1 MFLHNKKMM
10 FTVRVDAPN
19 ARFAKML
26 LEQFGGPNGELGA
39 ALRYFSQGWA
49 EADPKRRDMLLNIAT
64 EEMSHLEMVGQ
75 MLTML
80 LKGSPGA
87 MVDQVEGGYMGD
99 LLDGKHDQYTEMSLN
114 SSQTVLGGPGPRFT
128 DSMGNSF
135 TCDWVDT
142 IGNPT
147 ADLRSDIAAE
157 SRAKIT
163 YERLIK
169 QCDDAGARDTL
180 TFLMQREVA
189 HQKMFESALAAI
201 PNNFPPGN
209 IVRDDFAHEFFVTS
223 TEVAAPENGQKA
235 ETAPGFEL
243 VEAQGIWD
251 FKLLAG
257 TPKGGAPE
265 LPPPNPKVASSKAPE
280 QTSARTAVKA
290 QPAKR

>member
-1 MFLHNKKMM
+1 MM
-10 FTVRVDAPN
+10 YTVRVDAPN
-19 ARFAKML
+19 AKFAKLL

-39 ALRYFSQGWA
+39 ALRYFGQGWA

-64 EEMSHLEMVGQ
+64 EELSHLEMVGQ

-87 MVDQVEGGYMGD
+87 EVDQVEGGYMGD
-99 LLDGKHDQYTEMSLN
+99 LLNGKQDMYTEMSLN
-114 SSQTVLGGPGPRFT
+114 SGQTVLGGPGPRFT
-128 DSMGNSF
+128 DSMGNAF

-209 IVRDDFAHEFFVTS
+209 IVLDDFAHEFFVTS
-223 TEVAAPENGQKA
+223 TEVAAPENGKKA
-235 ETAPGFEL
+235 ATAPGFEL
-243 VEAQGIWD
+243 VESQKIWD

-257 TPKGGAPE
+257 TPKGADPE
-265 LPPPNPKVASSKAPE
+265 LPPANPEVAS
-280 QTSARTAVKA
+280 TV
-290 QPAKR
+290 PAKSTGKATAKV

>member
-1 MFLHNKKMM
+1 MM
-10 FTVRVDAPN
+10 YTVRVDAPDPL
-19 ARFAKML
+19 FAKLL

-49 EADPKRRDMLLNIAT
+49 EADVERRDMLLNIAT
-64 EEMSHLEMVGQ
+64 EELSHLEMVGQ

-87 MVDQVEGGYMGD
+87 MVDEVEGGYLGD
-99 LLDGKHDQYTEMSLN
+99 LLDGKRDMYVEMSLN

-128 DSMGNSF
+128 DSMGNPF

-189 HQKMFESALAAI
+189 HQKMFEAALAAI

-209 IVRDDFAHEFFVTS
+209 IVMDAFAHEFFVTS
-223 TEVAAPENGQKA
+223 TDAAGPGNGKKPES
-235 ETAPGFEL
+235 TPGFEL
-243 VEAQGIWD
+243 IEAQGIWD
-251 FKLLAG
+251 FKLLGG
-257 TPKGGAPE
+257 TPKGESPE
-265 LPPPNPKVASSKAPE
+265 LPPPNPEVASAP
-280 QTSARTAVKA
+280 ARSAVKVR
-290 QPAKR
+290 AKSK

>member
-19 ARFAKML
+19 PRFAKML

-49 EADPKRRDMLLNIAT
+49 EADPKRRDLLLNIAT
-64 EEMSHLEMVGQ
+64 EELSHLEMVGQ

-80 LKGSPGA
+80 LKTSPGA
-87 MVDQVEGGYMGD
+87 MVDQIEGGYMGD
-99 LLDGKHDQYTEMSLN
+99 LLDGKHDMYTEMSLN

-128 DSMGNSF
+128 DSMGNAF

-157 SRAKIT
+157 SRAKIV

-169 QCDDAGARDTL
+169 QCDDAGARETL

-201 PNNFPPGN
+201 PDNFPPGN
-209 IVRDDFAHEFFVTS
+209 IVKDEFAHEFFVTS
-223 TEVAAPENGQKA
+223 TDVATPENGKKA
-235 ETAPGFEL
+235 GTAPGFEL
-243 VEAQGIWD
+243 VEGQGLWD
-251 FKLLAG
+251 FTLLTG
-257 TPKGGAPE
+257 KPDGGDPE
-265 LPPPNPKVASSKAPE
+265 LPLPNPEVASAL
-280 QTSARTAVKA
+280 
-290 QPAKR
+290 PAKATAGRSKTVKH

>member
-1 MFLHNKKMM
+1 MY
-10 FTVRVDAPN
+10 TVRVDAPN

-49 EADPKRRDMLLNIAT
+49 ESDPGRRDMLLNIAT
-64 EEMSHLEMVGQ
+64 EELSHLEMVAQ

-87 MVDQVEGGYMGD
+87 MVDQVEGGYMAD
-99 LLDGKHDQYTEMSLN
+99 LLDGKHDRYTEMSLN

-135 TCDWVDT
+135 TADWVDT

-157 SRAKIT
+157 ARAKIT

-169 QCDDAGARDTL
+169 QCDDNGARDTL

-201 PNNFPPGN
+201 PDNFPPGN
-209 IVRDDFAHEFFVTS
+209 IVLDDFAHEYFVTS
-223 TEVAAPENGQKA
+223 TEAASPASNGSKA
-235 ETAPGFEL
+235 STEGFTL
-243 VEAQGIWD
+243 VDSQGLWD
-251 FKLLAG
+251 FKQLSG
-257 TPKGGAPE
+257 TPRGGDPE
-265 LPPPNPKVASSKAPE
+265 LPPKDPDVASDISAPVR
-280 QTSARTAVKA
+280 ARR
-290 QPAKR
+290 AKK

>member
-10 FTVRVDAPN
+10 YTVRVDQANP
-19 ARFAKML
+19 RFAKML

-49 EADPKRRDMLLNIAT
+49 ESDAKRRDLLLNIAT
-64 EEMSHLEMVGQ
+64 EELSHLEMVGQ

-87 MVDQVEGGYMGD
+87 IVDQVEGGYLGD
-99 LLDGKHDQYTEMSLN
+99 LVEGKHDLYTEMSLN

-128 DSMGNSF
+128 DSAGNAF

-157 SRAKIT
+157 ARAKIT

-201 PNNFPPGN
+201 PQNFPPGN
-209 IVRDDFAHEFFVTS
+209 VVLDEFAHEFFVTS
-223 TEVAAPENGQKA
+223 TESATPANGSGNEKSQ
-235 ETAPGFEL
+235 APGFEL
-243 VEAQGIWD
+243 VESQGLWD
-251 FKLLAG
+251 FKELDG
-257 TPKGGAPE
+257 MPHGADPQ
-265 LPPPNPKVASSKAPE
+265 LPPPNPQVASAIGEKKPAGKS
-280 QTSARTAVKA
+280 V
-290 QPAKR
+290 PAKRS

>member
-10 FTVRVDAPN
+10 YTVRVDQPN

-39 ALRYFSQGWA
+39 ALRYFGQGWA
-49 EADPKRRDMLLNIAT
+49 ESDPKRRDLLLNIAT
-64 EEMSHLEMVGQ
+64 EELSHLEMVGQ
-75 MLTML
+75 MLAML

-87 MVDQVEGGYMGD
+87 LVDQVEGGYLGD
-99 LLDGKHDQYTEMSLN
+99 LLDQKHDHFTEMSLN

-128 DSMGNSF
+128 DSMGNAF
-135 TCDWVDT
+135 TADWVDT

-157 SRAKIT
+157 ARAKIV

-169 QCDDAGARDTL
+169 QSDDAGVRDTL

-201 PNNFPPGN
+201 QNNFPPGN
-209 IVRDDFAHEFFVTS
+209 IVLDEFAHEFFHTS
-223 TEVAAPENGQKA
+223 SDEIAAGDGA
-235 ETAPGFEL
+235 SSSPGY
-243 VEAQGIWD
+243 
-251 FKLLAG
+251 KLLTAEKLWEFSPMAG
-257 TPKGGAPE
+257 EPHGDDPE
-265 LPPPNPKVASSKAPE
+265 LPPPNPEVASEPRKKA
-280 QTSARTAVKA
+280 SSRK
-290 QPAKR
+290 

>member
-10 FTVRVDAPN
+10 FTVRVDQPN
-19 ARFAKML
+19 ALFAKLL

-49 EADPKRRDMLLNIAT
+49 EADPARRDLLLNIAT
-64 EEMSHLEMVGQ
+64 EELSHLEMVGQ

-80 LKGSPGA
+80 LKGSPGE
-87 MVDQVEGGYMGD
+87 MVDEVEGGYMGD
-99 LLDGKHDQYTEMSLN
+99 LLDGKHEKYQEMALT

-128 DSMGNSF
+128 DSNGRPF

-142 IGNPT
+142 VGNPM

-157 SRAKIT
+157 ARAKIT

-201 PNNFPPGN
+201 PNNFPVGN
-209 IVRDDFAHEFFVTS
+209 IKKDEFSHEYFVSSTDDAGPSSSNNSVKS
-223 TEVAAPENGQKA
+223 SL
-235 ETAPGFEL
+235 GFEMS
-243 VEAQGIWD
+243 EAEKLWD
-251 FKLLAG
+251 FQQMTA
-257 TPKGGAPE
+257 TPHGDFPE
-265 LPPPNPKVASSKAPE
+265 MPNAKPATAS
-280 QTSARTAVKA
+280 VI
-290 QPAKR
+290 

>member
-10 FTVRVDAPN
+10 YTVRVDAPN

-49 EADPKRRDMLLNIAT
+49 EADVQRRDMLLNIAT
-64 EEMSHLEMVGQ
+64 EELSHLEMVGQ

-80 LKGSPGA
+80 LKDSPGA
-87 MVDQVEGGYMGD
+87 MVDEVEGGYMGD
-99 LLDGKHDQYTEMSLN
+99 LLDGKHDRYTEMSLN

-157 SRAKIT
+157 ARAKIT

-201 PNNFPPGN
+201 PENFPPGN
-209 IVRDDFAHEFFVTS
+209 IVLDDFAHEFFVTS
-223 TEVAAPENGQKA
+223 TGTAAPENGSKA
-235 ETAPGFEL
+235 GPSSGFAL
-243 VEAQGIWD
+243 VESQGLWD
-251 FKLLAG
+251 FKQLAG
-257 TPKGGAPE
+257 KPAGGDPE
-265 LPPPNPKVASSKAPE
+265 LPPANPEVASVGAPSKVK
-280 QTSARTAVKA
+280 RTK
-290 QPAKR
+290 K

>member
-1 MFLHNKKMM
+1 
-10 FTVRVDAPN
+10 
-19 ARFAKML
+19 
-26 LEQFGGPNGELGA
+26 
-39 ALRYFSQGWA
+39 
-49 EADPKRRDMLLNIAT
+49 
-64 EEMSHLEMVGQ
+64 MVGQ

-87 MVDQVEGGYMGD
+87 IVDQVEGGYMGD
-99 LLDGKHDQYTEMSLN
+99 LLEGKHDMYTEMSLN

-128 DSMGNSF
+128 DSMGNAF

-157 SRAKIT
+157 ARAKIT

-209 IVRDDFAHEFFVTS
+209 IVLDDFAHEFFVTS
-223 TEVAAPENGQKA
+223 TDVAAPENGKKA
-235 ETAPGFEL
+235 QTAPGFEL
-243 VEAQGIWD
+243 VESQGIWD

-265 LPPPNPKVASSKAPE
+265 LPPPNPEVASEEPPLKAEPATTGRAKSSKH
-280 QTSARTAVKA
+280 
-290 QPAKR
+290 